1 MPQIFEH
8 VGILGL
14 GLMGGSLGLA
24 LRQNDLA
31 GLVSGY
37 DLDRRTLHRA
47 EELGAIDLR
56 FDTPED
62 AVVGCDLV
70 VLAAP
75 VLAVRELMRAIA
87 PLLDDDATV
96 MDLCGTKTQVMAW
109 AQELLPV
116 PANFV
121 GAHPMAGS
129 ERSGIDAADAGLYR
143 HQPWCLTPILPGS
156 QTAFER
162 AMTLVDALEPGTVSL
177 VSPEEHDAAVASISH
192 LPLLAATALTLT
204 ATTAPTWE
212 TASFLAAGGFRD
224 TTRVASGNPRMAR
237 DVCLTNTQPI
247 LDSLDAY
254 IATLQRLREAVAS
267 ADMDLEGTFAEA
279 RRQRDWW
286 LNAHPS

>member
-1 MPQIFEH
+1 MAQIFEH

-37 DLDRRTLHRA
+37 DPDRRTLHRA
-47 EELGAIDLR
+47 EERGAIDLR

-109 AQELLPV
+109 ARELLPV

-162 AMTLVDALEPGTVSL
+162 AMALVDALEPGTVSL